1 MVLEFLPC
9 LLLIF
14 FFVFACFLHLR
25 LLFFLLALCS
35 ITFIVPFQFSILFLY
50 FSFLLYY
57 SYIRNMYSFKY
68 SDYSGTNH
76 HCCSIVALSRRL
88 HLLIASV
95 CIKIQCNCFPALNFS
110 SLLFLSSCFKIF

>member
-14 FFVFACFLHLR
+14 FLSLHVFCIFVFFSFFLHFVPLL
-25 LLFFLLALCS
+25 LLFL
-35 ITFIVPFQFSILFLY
+35 FSSVFY
-50 FSFLLYY
+50 FSTLV
-57 SYIRNMYSFKY
+57 SYFTILTSETYSFKY